1 LVPDVNISY
10 VNKYINNQFIAY
22 INICILAHLFDMP
35 TIKKT
40 KHVAKHA
47 TKPKKSTTVKKPVV
61 GKKTKTSAAG
71 KHLNVTDA
79 KTAAELRT
87 AMKNGRVI
95 VLYHAEWC
103 GHCKDFM
110 PEWQKFIAV
119 MKNKSEVDCMTAEV
133 ESANLGLIPEAG
145 VEGFPTIRYYNA
157 GPVARAPSENT
168 DKATGLAALFGLA
181 DETREAAAKGA
192 AGNGTDYTGARTSNA
207 LLEYISKAAKQSG
220 GAAAKKVD
228 KKVSKPADD
237 GVFKELVKKGLN
249 PKTITPVFKR
259 EYRRLERASKHA
271 KETLR
276 EIKESIGFKN

>member
-1 LVPDVNISY
+1 
-10 VNKYINNQFIAY
+10 
-22 INICILAHLFDMP
+22 MP

-40 KHVAKHA
+40 KHAAKHA
-47 TKPKKSTTVKKPVV
+47 TKPKKTVTAKKPVA
-61 GKKTKTSAAG
+61 GKKTTTSAAG
-71 KHLNVTDA
+71 KHVVVSDT
-79 KTAAELRT
+79 KTAAVLRN
-87 AMKNGRVI
+87 AMKHGRVI

-119 MKNKSEVDCMTAEV
+119 MKNKPEVNCMTAEV
-133 ESANLGLIPEAG
+133 ESANLGLLPEAG

-168 DKATGLAALFGLA
+168 EKATGLAALFGLA
-181 DETREAAAKGA
+181 DETREAATTKGA

-207 LLEYISKAAKQSG
+207 LLEYISKTANQSG
-220 GAAAKKVD
+220 GGIARKVD
-228 KKVSKPADD
+228 KKVSKQAGD
-237 GVFKELVKKGLN
+237 GVFRELVKKGLN

-271 KETLR
+271 KATLR
-276 EIKESIGFKN
+276 EIKNSLGFKK

>member
-1 LVPDVNISY
+1 
-10 VNKYINNQFIAY
+10 
-22 INICILAHLFDMP
+22 M
-35 TIKKT
+35 
-40 KHVAKHA
+40 AKHA
-47 TKPKKSTTVKKPVV
+47 TKPKKTGTAKKPVA

-71 KHLNVTDA
+71 KHVVVSDA
-79 KTAAELRT
+79 KTAAVLRD
-87 AMKNGRVI
+87 AMKRGRVI

-119 MKNKSEVDCMTAEV
+119 MKNKPEVNCMTAEV

-168 DKATGLAALFGLA
+168 EKATGLAALFGLA
-181 DETREAAAKGA
+181 DETREAAAAKGA

-207 LLEYISKAAKQSG
+207 LLEYVSKTGRQSG
-220 GAAAKKVD
+220 GGAAKKVG

-276 EIKESIGFKN
+276 EIKNSLGFKK

>member
-1 LVPDVNISY
+1 
-10 VNKYINNQFIAY
+10 
-22 INICILAHLFDMP
+22 MP
-35 TIKKT
+35 TT
-40 KHVAKHA
+40 
-47 TKPKKSTTVKKPVV
+47 
-61 GKKTKTSAAG
+61 KKTKTTTKMGKHAGKHTAKHHTTKNNASKIAPKKQSSSG

-168 DKATGLAALFGLA
+168 ERATGLAALFGLA
-181 DETREAAAKGA
+181 DETREAAKGA

-207 LLEYISKAAKQSG
+207 LLEYVSKTGKQSG

-228 KKVSKPADD
+228 KKVSKPAGE

-276 EIKESIGFKN
+276 EIKKSIGFKN